1 MFYTERDYMW
11 VNHVFI
17 LAFFDFIKKETSI
30 HHISKVGWQTK
41 GCGAEAPLSPAAT
54 TALTYIN
61 WYGKIYRKLQKKTIN
76 IQTRLLENKKNGIKS
91 QKSEIREIEKNSTH
105 PQRKAHKIFLAL

>member
-17 LAFFDFIKKETSI
+17 LAFFDFIKKKTSI

-41 GCGAEAPLSPAAT
+41 GSDN
-54 TALTYIN
+54 IN
-61 WYGKIYRKLQKKTIN
+61 WYGKIYRKLQKK
-76 IQTRLLENKKNGIKS
+76 RLTFK
-91 QKSEIREIEKNSTH
+91 QD
-105 PQRKAHKIFLAL
+105 F

>member
-1 MFYTERDYMW
+1 MFYTERDYIW

-61 WYGKIYRKLQKKTIN
+61 WYGKIYRKLQKK
-76 IQTRLLENKKNGIKS
+76 RLTFK
-91 QKSEIREIEKNSTH
+91 QD
-105 PQRKAHKIFLAL
+105 F